1 MIFNFSNQDMIDFY
15 SERPNSSSSEIQRM
29 SSRTKHSLSSQKM
42 LVSRFVTREKDCL
55 SWNKE
60 LFIRLRTPI
69 SSLKFLYQFLTRLV

>member
-42 LVSRFVTREKDCL
+42 LVSRFVTREKGL
-55 SWNKE
+55 SE
-60 LFIRLRTPI
+60 LE
-69 SSLKFLYQFLTRLV
+69 